1 MGITVNMTQPIDLVQ
16 INTNRKTKIFRK
28 AVKRMLAVLSAFQ
41 RSDLNLDLQG
51 QVEVETL
58 YRTLE
63 DFVHDHQPT
72 SQPDL

>member
-72 SQPDL
+72 NQPDL